1 MIKMKSQSHLKWF
14 ALVLLL
20 SVFTTLS
27 AADERHYELG
37 PNGEISQ
44 CLFLGFIPIKPEGNS
59 WEKAF
64 NSDLLATVGGEASQK
79 PVGGQRVKLPQGELV
94 WKLAQFSSPEMI
106 ARKDKFL
113 RIMFVSDN
121 GNPVEQSAVYLFCR
135 ILSQSAVD
143 GFLLLGR
150 NDSVKV
156 FLNGKEIHRFIG
168 EREVI
173 EDSDKVPI
181 HLNAGFNDLTVRVDN
196 YASTSGFCGRLT
208 DSEGAPLK
216 SIRISIQA
224 EKDAPVLRS
233 STYYYP
239 GWHHGSST
247 YPSWSQVISEIPPV
261 PAVPN
266 QELFGARLARTMSL
280 LETGG
285 ITHRPV
291 RILFYGQ
298 SITQQEWTTLLVR
311 RLRELYPE
319 TKIEAINLAIAGYSI
334 DIIYRTLKH
343 DILRARPDLVCFHA
357 YSGTHQQWEQI
368 VQNIRR
374 ETCADII
381 LKTSHL
387 TAAMQSEPE
396 DVQQTQWIRLLAQEY
411 NCELVEVRK
420 EWTNYLKQNKL
431 TIQDFLADGV
441 HLNRKGC
448 VLMAQLYERHF
459 RTNTLS
465 PAGWT
470 DRVRYYQADRPFTDR
485 KMDEIN
491 YTGDGWKPNSEWVE
505 SSSPKDAMSLAFTG
519 NRVDVILAPCHGSA
533 KILIDDVPPSQMN
546 LYHGTFP
553 QPQPGKE
560 QNCCL
565 LTYYTG
571 KNMLGETWGIT
582 FTDASD
588 DLKKF
593 RYKVEGSR
601 TGPDGEGDSEHE
613 FVSKSGRISI
623 SPKDMSV
630 WPAAISKTNQP
641 PSTELKRLEKEAKLI
656 WPIVPDSSDVLR
668 ITSATRAEI
677 LPQACTVGRYESNY
691 NCVTVADGL
700 PFGKH
705 KITIIPTGDG
715 PVSIRGIEV
724 YSPPLAPKK

>member
-1 MIKMKSQSHLKWF
+1 MKVPSQLKYF
-14 ALVLLL
+14 SVVLLL
-20 SVFTTLS
+20 TAITTLG
-27 AADERHYELG
+27 AVEDQYYELG
-37 PNGEISQ
+37 PYGEITK
-44 CLFLGFIPIKPEGNS
+44 CLSLGFIPIKPEGNS
-59 WEKAF
+59 WQKSF
-64 NSDLLATVGGEASQK
+64 DSDLLATVGGESNQK
-79 PVGGQRVKLPQGELV
+79 PVGGQKVKLPQGELV
-94 WKLAQFSSPEMI
+94 WKLAQFSSPDMI
-106 ARKDKFL
+106 MRKDKLFRL
-113 RIMFVSDN
+113 MFVADN

-135 ILSQSAVD
+135 LFSPAATD
-143 GFLLLGR
+143 GFLLLGS
-150 NDSVKV
+150 NDSVKIY
-156 FLNGKEIHRFIG
+156 LNGKEIHRFIG
-168 EREVI
+168 ERKLI
-173 EDSDKVPI
+173 EDSEKVPI
-181 HLNAGFNDLTVRVDN
+181 HLNAGLNDFAVRVDN
-196 YASTSGFCGRLT
+196 YASSSGFCGRLT
-208 DSEGAPLK
+208 DVNGTPLT
-216 SIRISIQA
+216 SVRMSIQA
-224 EKDAPVLRS
+224 EKDAPMLKS
-233 STYYYP
+233 FTYYP
-239 GWHHGSST
+239 NWNREVST

-298 SITQQEWTTLLVR
+298 SITQQEWPTLLVR
-311 RLRELYPE
+311 HLRELYPE

-357 YSGTHQQWEQI
+357 YSGSHHQWEQI
-368 VQNIRR
+368 IQNIRR

-387 TAAMQSEPE
+387 TAVMQSEPE

-431 TIQDFLADGV
+431 TIQDFLVDGV
-441 HLNRKGC
+441 HLNRKGN
-448 VLMAQLYERHF
+448 VLMAQFYERHF

-485 KMDEIN
+485 KPDEIN
-491 YTGDGWKPNSEWVE
+491 YTGDGWKNPEWVE
-505 SSSPKDAMSLAFTG
+505 SSSPKDTMSLTFTG
-519 NRVDVILAPCHGSA
+519 NRVDVIMAPCRGTA
-533 KILIDDVPPSQMN
+533 KILIDDLPPSQMN
-546 LYHGTFP
+546 LFHGNLP

-571 KNMLGETWGIT
+571 KNMLEETWEIT

-588 DLKKF
+588 DRKKF

-623 SPKDMSV
+623 SPKDLSV
-630 WPAAISKTNQP
+630 WPAVPAVEK
-641 PSTELKRLEKEAKLI
+641 PSSELKHLEKEAKLI
-656 WPIVPDSSDVLR
+656 WQIVPDSTDVLR

-677 LPQACTVGRYESNY
+677 LPQSCTVGRYESNY

-724 YSPPLAPKK
+724 YSPPLAGN